1 MLKKTPLLPFILITS
16 LFLMWGLAN
25 NMTDTLLSAFK
36 RIMSMSDFQTTFVQY
51 AFYGAYFC
59 LAIPAAILIKKY
71 TYKTGILIGLA
82 MFIAGSLL
90 FYPASKTMEYGH
102 FLAAL
107 FILAGG
113 LSLLETSANPYIIAL
128 GPAETGTQR
137 LNLAQSFNP
146 IGSIIGVT
154 LSKVFILSQLNTAGE
169 TERAAM
175 SPEQLQAV
183 QSEELTGVMG
193 PYVGVAFFLM
203 VIWLLIFFNKMPT
216 SSDENSAFDFGAAWR
231 RLRQKRHYVW
241 SVVAMFFYIGA
252 QIGIWSFTIR
262 YVMKELDLNE
272 EDASSY
278 YQAALVIFLLSR
290 FVCTYLMRFITPRRL
305 LTSLALLAMILTG
318 VAMAKGGYLGV
329 YALVGISGC
338 MSLMFPTIY
347 GLGLQDLGQDTKIG
361 GSGLIMAILGG
372 AVLTGVQGQISDS
385 TGSINT
391 SFVVPLFCF
400 AVVVYFALRE
410 AKVAPQ
416 QVDKVPAEY

>member
-1 MLKKTPLLPFILITS
+1 MLKKTPILPFVLITS

-36 RIMSMSDFQTTFVQY
+36 RIMSMSDYQTTFVQY

-71 TYKTGILIGLA
+71 TYKTGILIGLG
-82 MFIAGSLL
+82 MFIGGSLL
-90 FYPASKTMEYGH
+90 FYPASKTMVYGH

-113 LSLLETSANPYIIAL
+113 LSLLETAANPYIIAM
-128 GPAETGTQR
+128 GPEETGTQR

-154 LSKVFILSQLNTAGE
+154 LSKLFILSKLNVAGE
-169 TERAAM
+169 TERASM
-175 SPEQLQAV
+175 SPEQLQAI

-193 PYVGVAFFLM
+193 PYVGVAAFL
-203 VIWLLIFFNKMPT
+203 VIIWLLVFFNKMPT
-216 SSDENSAFDFGAAWR
+216 ASDENSKFDFGKAWG

-241 SVVAMFFYIGA
+241 SVVAMFFYMGA

-272 EDASSY
+272 EQASSY
-278 YQAALVIFLLSR
+278 YQAALIIFLLSR
-290 FVCTYLMRFITPRRL
+290 FVCTYLMRFITPRVL
-305 LTSLALLAMILTG
+305 LTSLAVLGMILTG
-318 VAMAKGGYLGV
+318 TAMATGGYVGV

-347 GLGLQDLGQDTKIG
+347 GLGLQGLGQDTKIG

-372 AVLTGVQGQISDS
+372 AVLTGVQGQISDA
-385 TGSINT
+385 TGSINQA
-391 SFVVPLFCF
+391 FIVPLLCF
-400 AVVVYFALRE
+400 GVVVYFALRE

-416 QVDKVPAEY
+416 KA

>member
-1 MLKKTPLLPFILITS
+1 MLKKTPVLPFVLITS

-71 TYKTGILIGLA
+71 SYKTGILIGLA
-82 MFIAGSLL
+82 LFIAGSLL
-90 FYPASKTMEYGH
+90 FYPASKTMVYGH

-113 LSLLETSANPYIIAL
+113 LSLLETSANPYIIAM

-146 IGSIIGVT
+146 IGSIIGVG
-154 LSKVFILSQLNTAGE
+154 LSKLFILSQLNVAGE
-169 TERAAM
+169 AERASM
-175 SPEQLQAV
+175 TSDQLQAI
-183 QSEELTGVMG
+183 QSAELTGVMG
-193 PYVGVAFFLM
+193 PYVGVAAFLA
-203 VIWLLIFFNKMPT
+203 VLWLLIAFTKMPT
-216 SSDENSAFDFGAAWR
+216 SSEEDSSLNFGAAWG
-231 RLRQKRHYVW
+231 RLLGQRHYVW
-241 SVVAMFFYIGA
+241 AVVALFFYMGA

-262 YVMKELDLNE
+262 YVMKELNLNE
-272 EDASSY
+272 ADSSSY
-278 YQAALVIFLLSR
+278 YLAALVLFLLSR
-290 FVCTYLMRFITPRRL
+290 FVCTYLMRFISPSRL
-305 LTSLALLAMILTG
+305 LASLAVLAMILTAT
-318 VAMAKGGYLGV
+318 AMATGGYVGV

-347 GLGLQDLGQDTKIG
+347 GLGLEGLGADTKIG

-372 AVLTGVQGQISDS
+372 AVLTGVQGIISDAY
-385 TGSINT
+385 GINT
-391 SFVVPLFCF
+391 AFALPLFCF
-400 AVVVYFALRE
+400 GVVVYFALRE
-410 AKVAPQ
+410 TKVGLPKAG
-416 QVDKVPAEY
+416 

>member
-1 MLKKTPLLPFILITS
+1 MLKKTPILPFVLITS

-71 TYKTGILIGLA
+71 TYKTGILIGLG

-90 FYPASKTMEYGH
+90 FYPASKTMVYGH

-113 LSLLETSANPYIIAL
+113 LSLLETASNPYIIAM
-128 GPAETGTQR
+128 GPEETGTQR

-146 IGSIIGVT
+146 IGSIIGVG
-154 LSKVFILSQLNTAGE
+154 LSKLFILSKLNTAGE
-169 TERAAM
+169 AERASMTPA
-175 SPEQLQAV
+175 QLQAI

-193 PYVGVAFFLM
+193 PYVGVAFFL
-203 VIWLLIFFNKMPT
+203 VLIWLLIFFNKMPT
-216 SSDENSAFDFGAAWR
+216 SSDESTAFDFGAAWG

-262 YVMKELDLNE
+262 YVMKELNLNE
-272 EDASSY
+272 EEASSY
-278 YQAALVIFLLSR
+278 YLAALVLFLLSR
-290 FVCTYLMRFITPRRL
+290 FVCTYLMRFVTPRKL
-305 LTSLALLAMILTG
+305 LVSLAVFAMILTAT
-318 VAMAKGGYLGV
+318 AMAAGGHVGV

-347 GLGLQDLGQDTKIG
+347 GLGLQGLGQDTKIG

-372 AVLTGVQGQISDS
+372 AVLTGVQGQISDA

-391 SFVVPLFCF
+391 AFVVPLLCF
-400 AVVVYFALRE
+400 GVVVYFALRE
-410 AKVAPQ
+410 AKVAR
-416 QVDKVPAEY
+416 